1 MKQEEKKINLAFDIN
16 KELQKQIASSKMVKF
31 IFYGSTIVGGILA
44 LGFLAKIFNYTIH
57 NINQLK
63 NTIKK

>member
-1 MKQEEKKINLAFDIN
+1 MKQEEKKINLAFNIN
-16 KELQKQIASSKMVKF
+16 KELQKHISSSKIIKYTL
-31 IFYGSTIVGGILA
+31 YGLSVVGGVFA
-44 LGFLAKIFNYTIH
+44 VGFLAKIFNYTIH

>member
-1 MKQEEKKINLAFDIN
+1 MENQEKKINVAFDIN
-16 KELQKQIASSKMVKF
+16 KEIQKQISSSKIIKYTL
-31 IFYGSTIVGGILA
+31 YGLSVVGGVFA
-44 LGFLAKIFNYTIH
+44 VGFLAKIFNYTIH